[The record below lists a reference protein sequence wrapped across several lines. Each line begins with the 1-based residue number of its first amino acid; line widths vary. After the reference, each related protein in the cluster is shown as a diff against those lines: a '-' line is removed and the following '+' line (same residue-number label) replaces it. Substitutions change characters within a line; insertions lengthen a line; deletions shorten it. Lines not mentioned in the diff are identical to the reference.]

1 MTATG
6 SETAPAVDSCRVRS
20 VLNRIGDKWAIYVVD
35 RLGQG
40 PRRFSELNRGING
53 ITARMLTVTLRGL
66 ERDGIITRTVYAAV
80 PPRVDY
86 ELTAL
91 GETLLD
97 TIGQLV
103 GWADEHIG
111 EIEAARA
118 DYDARSGSTGCDDEQ
133 PPCGDGRVRG

>member
-1 MTATG
+1 MTVPG
-6 SETAPAVDSCRVRS
+6 SETAPAVDSCRVRT

-66 ERDGIITRTVYAAV
+66 ERDGIITRTVHAAV

-86 ELTAL
+86 QLTPL

-103 GWADEHIG
+103 AWADDHLG
-111 EIEAARA
+111 
-118 DYDARSGSTGCDDEQ
+118 
-133 PPCGDGRVRG
+133 